1 MMALEAEWIG
11 RTETQRV
18 CAVLTEAGY
27 QAWFVGGCVRN
38 TLLQQP
44 VSDIDITTDAR
55 PETVLDLAR
64 DAGLRSVPTG
74 MAHGTVTLVCAGVPY
89 EVTTMRR
96 DVETD
101 GRHAVVAYAETIEE
115 DAHRRD
121 FTMNAIYAKPD
132 GQLHDP
138 LGGLADLAARR
149 VRFIDDP
156 DQRIS
161 EDFLRILRFFRFHA
175 WYGDPATG
183 PDPDALAS
191 IGNHVEGL
199 DTLSRE
205 RIGAEM
211 RKLLAAPDPAPAIA
225 TMRTLGVLAHVLPGA
240 EDSAL
245 APLVHLEHETGSTP
259 DAMRRLAAIG
269 GDDPKNMLRL
279 SRAELRT
286 FAQLREAVGIPDMAA
301 ALGYRH
307 GADRA
312 RDILLLRA
320 AMLQTPFDPSELAAV
335 ERGANAR
342 FPVKAADLVP
352 AFKGAELG
360 RKLKELEQRWIESE
374 FRLTREDLVG

>member
-1 MMALEAEWIG
+1 MRLEAEWIG

-18 CAVLTEAGY
+18 CAVLTDVGY

-38 TLLQQP
+38 TLLGQP
-44 VSDIDITTDAR
+44 VADIDITTDAR
-55 PETVLDLAR
+55 PEKVLGLAES
-64 DAGLRSVPTG
+64 ASLRAVATG
-74 MAHGTVTLVCAGVPY
+74 MDHGTVTLICNGVPH

-101 GRHAVVAYAETIEE
+101 GRHAVIAYADTIEE

-121 FTMNAIYAKPD
+121 FTMNAIYAAPD
-132 GQLHDP
+132 GWVHDP
-138 LGGLADLAARR
+138 LGGLVDLKARR

-191 IGNHVEGL
+191 IANHVEGL
-199 DTLSRE
+199 ETLSRE
-205 RIGAEM
+205 RIGGEM
-211 RKLLAAPDPAPAIA
+211 RKLLSAPDPAPAIA
-225 TMRTLGVLAHVLPGA
+225 TMRSLGVLAHVLPGA

-245 APLVHLEHETGSTP
+245 APLVHLEAETGCAP

-269 GDDPKNMLRL
+269 GDDPKTTLRL
-279 SRAELRT
+279 SRAQERT
-286 FAQLREAVGIPDMAA
+286 FNQLREAVGDPDSAA

-320 AMLQTPFDPSELAAV
+320 AILKTPFDPNSLTEVEEGAA
-335 ERGANAR
+335 AR
-342 FPVKAADLVP
+342 FPVRAADLMPEVN
-352 AFKGAELG
+352 GVELG
-360 RKLKELEQRWIESE
+360 RKLKELERRWIDSG
-374 FRLTREDLVG
+374 FRLSREDLIG